1 MKNLYSQPFRN
12 WSVAVRS
19 FKEHANTKS
28 GMDRDSKI
36 PYNSFLDQYKGRE
49 VPVNKM
55 VHSYYKTNV
64 KKPRETIAPIFD
76 TVKLCGHQNIPLRG
90 HWDSGKNQ
98 PELRE
103 SGLTNTGNLIELLN
117 YWIRGG

>member
-28 GMDRDSKI
+28 GMDSDSKI

-76 TVKLCGHQNIPLRG
+76 TVKL
-90 HWDSGKNQ
+90 KNQ